1 VQKLH
6 LVGFTTDQKGLILS
20 ARRGTRS
27 GSYHVT
33 VDDELAEAVEELR
46 AKQAEVE
53 AEAEVEA
60 ARPARVESA
69 LSVKEIQARLR
80 QGRALNE
87 VAKAAGVD
95 PEWVERFAAPVFAER
110 AQVIALVQARPLKRA
125 RLGAS
130 SHPIGEALRRNL
142 AERGVSISPEE
153 FNDGW
158 SARQLADGRWAVR
171 FRYHHRSR
179 DHVLRFDL
187 DEATG
192 AVVAADRPSGQ
203 LGYVT
208 PPERPTAKAARPKP
222 APAPPQGDRPPKRA
236 TVTVGFRPDA
246 GGATSPAARER
257 ERASE
262 AMRKAAAQRAVEAEK
277 AAARRARERAE
288 QEARAERERQAAEA
302 RRLREEQAAEAR
314 RAREQAAKERA
325 RALEARKKAAAA
337 KRLADQRAKEKAAK
351 ERKKAAAAKKRAAER
366 ARAKAAKQRADQA
379 KRAEAALR
387 AAERRAAAA
396 SKKKATSSGAR
407 KAAAKKASASKA
419 STKKGTRASASRTT
433 ARAAATAAN
442 KVTGS
447 RAAAKSSTKAT
458 AVPASKA
465 AAPKPAKAPAAK
477 ATTAKPAA
485 VPAAKVPAEKAP
497 SVSAPVVEVPTTPA
511 VSAPAASPTSRPTAA
526 APKPLFAPGAL
537 RPVPPQVPMAST
549 PLDENA
555 TGDVRILGPATREPD
570 APRAP
575 ATPPTTTPLLFR
587 AGVVEATSEDG
598 NDRPHPAAVLGSGG
612 NGRAR
617 ARPPGARRTRPLRAT

>member
-46 AKQAEVE
+46 AKQAEAE

-192 AVVAADRPSGQ
+192 AVVAADRASGQ

-208 PPERPTAKAARPKP
+208 PPERPTAKVARPKPAP

-277 AAARRARERAE
+277 AAARRARERE
-288 QEARAERERQAAEA
+288 EREARLERERQVAEA

-325 RALEARKKAAAA
+325 RAIEARKKAAAA

-351 ERKKAAAAKKRAAER
+351 ERKAAAAAKKRAAER
-366 ARAKAAKQRADQA
+366 AKAKAAKQRADQA

-396 SKKKATSSGAR
+396 SKKKTSSGTR
-407 KAAAKKASASKA
+407 KATPKKASTTKGPTKKATRPAASK
-419 STKKGTRASASRTT
+419 SAT
-433 ARAAATAAN
+433 RAAAAVAKKTTAP
-442 KVTGS
+442 
-447 RAAAKSSTKAT
+447 RAAAKSATKAT
-458 AVPASKA
+458 AAPAT
-465 AAPKPAKAPAAK
+465 KAPAAK
-477 ATTAKPAA
+477 AAKAPTA
-485 VPAAKVPAEKAP
+485 VPPAKVAAAKAEAAPGANVPPA
-497 SVSAPVVEVPTTPA
+497 APVVE
-511 VSAPAASPTSRPTAA
+511 APATAEVPGAATSPTPRPAEAA
-526 APKPLFAPGAL
+526 AKPLFAPGAL
-537 RPVPPQVPMAST
+537 RPVPPPVPPVSA
-549 PLDENA
+549 PLDDDA
-555 TGDVRILGPATREPD
+555 TGDVRILGPAPREPD
-570 APRAP
+570 GPRAP
-575 ATPPTTTPLLFR
+575 AAPTTTTPLLFR
-587 AGVVEATSEDG
+587 AGVVEATSDDG
-598 NDRPHPAAVLGSGG
+598 DDRPHPAAVLGSGG